1 MKYVSKRIMKRIR
14 RKEGKKGV
22 KKVLQ
27 LKVSHHVSCRFTELY
42 VEELENE
49 ADLRILVSDYLRG
62 LNLQK
67 NVISGIIK

>member
-1 MKYVSKRIMKRIR
+1 MKYVSKRIMDQK
-14 RKEGKKGV
+14 KEGKKEV

-42 VEELENE
+42 VEELEND

>member
-1 MKYVSKRIMKRIR
+1 MCQQTHHKKDKK
-14 RKEGKKGV
+14 KEGKKEV

-27 LKVSHHVSCRFTELY
+27 LNVSHLVSCRFTELY